1 MKKVLGIF
9 AAMNSVGLG
18 IALFLQCGL
27 GGDSVAVFCEGLQV
41 ALEIRFGHA
50 SLIFNLV
57 MILISWI
64 VSRKNIGMGTMVYAL
79 GAGYFIDFYS
89 WILSPL
95 HLQLLHM
102 CIRLFIHILGMLLFA
117 LALAIL
123 IHFQYG
129 MNAIDAILYKIT
141 DKFAIPYNILRTIFD
156 VIAVIAGYVLG
167 GTVGIGTI
175 LCALATGTLV
185 KKFVSAMSI
194 VWEG

>member
-79 GAGYFIDFYS
+79 GYEETKVD
-89 WILSPL
+89 
-95 HLQLLHM
+95 
-102 CIRLFIHILGMLLFA
+102 C
-117 LALAIL
+117 LAI
-123 IHFQYG
+123 
-129 MNAIDAILYKIT
+129 A
-141 DKFAIPYNILRTIFD
+141 
-156 VIAVIAGYVLG
+156 
-167 GTVGIGTI
+167 IGTFMESFTVNRGLI
-175 LCALATGTLV
+175 
-185 KKFVSAMSI
+185 I
-194 VWEG
+194 RD